1 VVVVIAERLPVD
13 RADAAEDDEAAN
25 DRSPRPPKIAAVTT
39 ARAMI
44 VDHVRLLLVLD
55 RCRPRLQS
63 RQGGVTSTYVVF
75 DMSTIW
81 SGLVSRAQLEDR
93 GSAFGLLTGIRSAGN
108 LVASGIAG
116 LL

>member
-1 VVVVIAERLPVD
+1 LALGGNFVIED
-13 RADAAEDDEAAN
+13 RHAARDGAISLG
-25 DRSPRPPKIAAVTT
+25 RAAVTT